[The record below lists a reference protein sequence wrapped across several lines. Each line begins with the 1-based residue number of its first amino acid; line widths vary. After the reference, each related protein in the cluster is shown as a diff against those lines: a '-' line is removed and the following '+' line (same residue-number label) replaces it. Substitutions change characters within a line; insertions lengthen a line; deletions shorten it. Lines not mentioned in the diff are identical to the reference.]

1 MDPYLPM
8 LVSLESPPMKIL
20 LHEEHK
26 IQRIPFPRRKKR
38 PNGGVRGGER
48 THAGLAPSNSFVLLA
63 MAGEIGAGL
72 GLGFRLR
79 GGAVEFGRGK
89 TRAHDNGVERFI
101 WRGCLGGVWK
111 P

>member
-72 GLGFRLR
+72 GFWGFAC
-79 GGAVEFGRGK
+79 GTVPSTTEEGRRV
-89 TRAHDNGVERFI
+89 RAIYLAWVI
-101 WRGCLGGVWK
+101 WK